1 MSEEDPRSQGL
12 ETAPTDFNFLPNS
25 GSDLEGTSD
34 ENEEIA
40 TKLCLTARKMDEM
53 LDYMI
58 ASKPSRKDSAKKIT
72 KSQNRP
78 CHSLRNRQRAKDEL
92 TSVRNTRPRS
102 AEAKSQERKQSRGIS
117 LSVNQQSVE
126 MRRRI
131 LELEKEVELLRNENR
146 SLRQQSSKPSPVKR
160 LSEET
165 IHNRIQSGMKKEKR
179 MYEVLLSDNEK
190 KFHELESKH
199 RIKIFEKEI
208 EKHMST
214 LQQTRKELFA
224 VTETNKEMEEENRL
238 LKKENQSL
246 KSRIQSM
253 DTKLFEDSEHEL
265 ILRQH
270 MREEYEK
277 KLNKLE
283 KEILSMK
290 TKVEKKRDISKAQG
304 KQEIGIVTEHYQTV
318 IKNLQSDREKLQ
330 RERDAAILRIHQYKE
345 KWSEKCKRDEVKS
358 RGKIQ
363 VLERQVREMQME
375 KGFLEEEKQ
384 SLEERISKMMEKKG
398 QEAETLI
405 HIEEVLRKHDN
416 DLEKQVQALQRENE
430 ECNMEKEN
438 LEEQIKQHE
447 RSRDN
452 MQNQLKTTRE
462 VLENRISEL
471 YQKNERL
478 QTENTELKRC
488 SETKKG
494 DLIRTLTETIGQEES
509 SKRDREQQFHSM
521 IETFQKEKKEL
532 DEELNFL
539 RGRLK
544 EIEEEKEK
552 VVKLQEIATKSQKE
566 EIDKYET
573 ELKSLLEEKN
583 FLIQRFKDM
592 EIKKNELKNESETM
606 KNQLKIE
613 YEEAVDKIRSEN
625 NILKQEK
632 ETCQAKIDELEYTLT
647 VKEIDDEENKQ
658 TEIANYQKTIEDLQ
672 EDIARERQRFHE
684 KEDKW
689 KIVMQSQA
697 EKEEALNI
705 RNASQERTVQKYLKE
720 IETLKNRILD
730 HEQGIGHYQN
740 QIENILQEKV
750 LIQAQLKEYQNKKD
764 DISNEAMVLHIQAES
779 KKLKEIEEQLER
791 ENQDLKS
798 ERQTAEVE
806 KKNLQE
812 RVRSLENQLKLQESR
827 VNNLTQ
833 DKTQLIKNN
842 EEIRTRLNKSETLN
856 KNSES
861 DSKGLGASDVNVE
874 ELGTRFTALYQEEY
888 LGSLRSLTCDQ
899 ELCLDERDAME
910 CLLGILQ
917 TIYKDCGRI
926 SEEQLDD
933 LQIVMG
939 MEMESE
945 ENLTKVRNIRNYVA
959 VDCLSNVSKKVKQGS
974 LQKSYSECLEHC
986 ENFADKSIELC
997 WLMKN
1002 LDPPIILDFS
1012 MQESDTL
1019 DESKY
1024 RLFSESDEGVDILVW
1039 PVLLY
1044 KGDVIQKGVVK
1055 AAEGD

>member
-199 RIKIFEKEI
+199 RYLIEDKDTLHSRIKIFEKEI

-720 IETLKNRILD
+720 IETLKNR
-730 HEQGIGHYQN
+730 
-740 QIENILQEKV
+740 
-750 LIQAQLKEYQNKKD
+750 KD

-933 LQIVMG
+933 LQI
-939 MEMESE
+939 
-945 ENLTKVRNIRNYVA
+945 
-959 VDCLSNVSKKVKQGS
+959 KVKQGS